1 MRSKN
6 YKLHKRGTRLLV
18 YAVVSVISLILL
30 LFAVGESVKKAA
42 AAPITTIPNNTT
54 KINETSS
61 NNPMNEIASA
71 AKSTNTNSLMVN
83 KNPIYQ
89 ATGGTLGV
97 TKLKSAGFPQEVESI
112 FENGTINGVGKVTNL
127 EAWIFSPAGS
137 LGYGHGV
144 ITTKDR
150 QVITWTAHDISG
162 TNSKNGTAIYRGL
175 VIFNKAN
182 NSPTSKLAFLNNLE
196 GSYVTEAS
204 GNNQTTRIWKLK

>member
-112 FENGTINGVGKVTNL
+112 FENGTTNGVGKVTNL

-144 ITTKDR
+144 ITTKDS
-150 QVITWTAHDISG
+150 T
-162 TNSKNGTAIYRGL
+162 
-175 VIFNKAN
+175 
-182 NSPTSKLAFLNNLE
+182 
-196 GSYVTEAS
+196 
-204 GNNQTTRIWKLK
+204 

>member
-1 MRSKN
+1 MESEN
-6 YKLHKRGTRLLV
+6 HKRQQKGLLLLECG
-18 YAVVSVISLILL
+18 AVFVISLIL
-30 LFAVGESVKKAA
+30 FPVSQSVKTVSAT
-42 AAPITTIPNNTT
+42 PITIMPDNTIEKSKTGVTNQVGKNGL
-54 KINETSS
+54 IVNE
-61 NNPMNEIASA
+61 
-71 AKSTNTNSLMVN
+71 
-83 KNPIYQ
+83 NPIYQ
-89 ATGGTLGV
+89 ASGWSLGL

-127 EAWIFSPAGS
+127 ETWIFSPTGS
-137 LGYGHGV
+137 PGFGHGV